1 MVSKVLK
8 SFGGFIASTISF
20 VVYIVS
26 RFVKVIA
33 LIAIGAIAI
42 FFTALLISGHFGLP
56 YITMI
61 TPDPAV
67 SGYIGF
73 YAGITAFLI
82 IPLIALI
89 RLGVSYIWRY
99 KRNPKFRYAIA
110 SVWIVSFMI
119 FALTAIFTAR
129 NFLYETAVTETISEA
144 HADPDRPLHIELA
157 KTQNSNKMK
166 IQFGDDTFL
175 SDGRFYNDDI
185 KVDFVPSEDDKVRV
199 VRTTY
204 SRGLNNR
211 AAKRNAYYPSHH
223 VSLKDNQL
231 SLDDYY
237 TISNTDKYRSQSYSY
252 KVSIPQGTELAL
264 NRRSKIFRD
273 RSLRK
278 GKGDVK
284 SEKWTMTEQG
294 LELVK
299 EG

>member
-8 SFGGFIASTISF
+8 SFGGFIASTVSF

-82 IPLIALI
+82 IPLIVLI

-119 FALTAIFTAR
+119 FALTAAFTAR
-129 NFLYETAVTETISEA
+129 NFLYESSVTETISEV
-144 HADPDRPLHIELA
+144 HADPDQPLNIELA
-157 KTQNSNKMK
+157 SPQYFSKMK
-166 IQFGDDTFL
+166 IQFGGAFFT
-175 SDGRFYNDDI
+175 DGRFYNYDDI
-185 KVDFVPSEDDKVRV
+185 KVDFIPSEDDKVRV

-204 SRGLNNR
+204 SRGMNDR
-211 AAKRNAYYPSHH
+211 AAKRNTYYPSHN

-237 TISNTDKYRSQSYSY
+237 TISNRDKWRSQSYRYQIS
-252 KVSIPQGTELAL
+252 VPQGTQLAL

-273 RSLRK
+273 RSFRH
-278 GKGDVK
+278 GDGDIT
-284 SEKWTMTEQG
+284 SEIWKMTDQG